1 MTNTKRKIFY
11 SFHFDNDV
19 FRVQQIR
26 NIGVIEGNEPTTPN
40 TWEQIK
46 RSPNGVQNWISENLK
61 GKSCL
66 IVLIG
71 SETSKR
77 PWVKYEIEQAWKA
90 GKAVF
95 GIYIHNLNCLRNG
108 TCSKG
113 ANPFDQFNFTKANGQ
128 AYVPIVYDPPSWRAY
143 NHISENISAWIERAI
158 ADL

>member
-1 MTNTKRKIFY
+1 M
-11 SFHFDNDV
+11 
-19 FRVQQIR
+19 
-26 NIGVIEGNEPTTPN
+26 GMLEGNEPTTPN

-46 RSPNGVQNWISENLK
+46 RTPNGVQNWINENIR

-71 SETSKR
+71 SETSDR

-95 GIYIHNLNCLRNG
+95 GIYIHNLKCPRNG

-113 ANPFDQFNFTKANGQ
+113 ANPFNAYTFTDSKGR
-128 AYVPIVYDPPSWRAY
+128 AYVPKVYDPPFWNTY
-143 NHISENISAWIERAI
+143 NYIAENISMWIEKAI
-158 ADL
+158 AER